1 MTDRYAVI
9 GNPVAHSQSPHIHRM
24 FADALGEDMEYG
36 MVLGR
41 PGRFADD
48 VRDFRR
54 SGGRG
59 LNVTVPFKLDA
70 YDYATRRSERATKAG
85 AVNTLQFDGDDVFG
99 DNTDG
104 AGLVR
109 DIRDGFGFAIAGARV
124 VLMGAGGAARGALL
138 PLLAERPAR
147 IAIVNRTVVKAEAL
161 ATCFASHAA
170 GVSLHGGGYGDVAG
184 DTFDLVINAT
194 SASLADELPPLP
206 AGRFRARRHLP
217 TTWCTAHARRRSL
230 HTRSRRAPRAPS
242 TVWACWSS
250 RRRNRF
256 SCGAACGP
264 RPARY
269 WLRCARAT
277 RKRTR

>member
-48 VRDFRR
+48 VRDFRQ

-161 ATCFASHAA
+161 ATGFASQAA

-194 SASLADELPPLP
+194 SASLADALPPLP
-206 AGRFRARRHLP
+206 ASVFARAALAYDMVYGARAKAFIAYALAQGAGRAVDGLGMLVEQAAESFFLWRGVRPATGPVLAALRARD
-217 TTWCTAHARRRSL
+217 AEAAR
-230 HTRSRRAPRAPS
+230 
-242 TVWACWSS
+242 
-250 RRRNRF
+250 
-256 SCGAACGP
+256 
-264 RPARY
+264 
-269 WLRCARAT
+269 
-277 RKRTR
+277 

>member
-1 MTDRYAVI
+1 MCATFA
-9 GNPVAHSQSPHIHRM
+9 SPAGAASTSPYRSSSTHTTT
-24 FADALGEDMEYG
+24 
-36 MVLGR
+36 R
-41 PGRFADD
+41 PE
-48 VRDFRR
+48 
-54 SGGRG
+54 
-59 LNVTVPFKLDA
+59 
-70 YDYATRRSERATKAG
+70 RSERATKAG

-194 SASLADELPPLP
+194 SASLADALPPLP
-206 AGRFRARRHLP
+206 ANVFARAALAYDMVYGARAKAFIAYALAQGAARAVDGLGMLVEQAAESFFLWRGVRPATASGNGCAARARRG
-217 TTWCTAHARRRSL
+217 SG
-230 HTRSRRAPRAPS
+230 RAKGGIMVQR
-242 TVWACWSS
+242 
-250 RRRNRF
+250 
-256 SCGAACGP
+256 
-264 RPARY
+264 
-269 WLRCARAT
+269 LRGQ
-277 RKRTR
+277 RTQ

>member
-41 PGRFADD
+41 PGLFADD
-48 VRDFRR
+48 VRDFRQ

-161 ATCFASHAA
+161 ATGFASHAA
-170 GVSLHGGGYGDVAG
+170 GVALHGGGYGDVAG

-194 SASLADELPPLP
+194 SASLADALPPLP
-206 AGRFRARRHLP
+206 ASVFARAALAYDMVYGARAKAFIAYALAQGAGRAVDGLGMLVEQAAESFFLWRGVRPATGPVLAALRARD
-217 TTWCTAHARRRSL
+217 AE
-230 HTRSRRAPRAPS
+230 
-242 TVWACWSS
+242 
-250 RRRNRF
+250 
-256 SCGAACGP
+256 
-264 RPARY
+264 
-269 WLRCARAT
+269 AT
-277 RKRTR
+277 R

>member
-1 MTDRYAVI
+1 M
-9 GNPVAHSQSPHIHRM
+9 
-24 FADALGEDMEYG
+24 
-36 MVLGR
+36 
-41 PGRFADD
+41 
-48 VRDFRR
+48 RDFRQ

-85 AVNTLQFDGDDVFG
+85 AVNTLQFDRDVVFG
-99 DNTDG
+99 DNT
-104 AGLVR
+104 VR
-109 DIRDGFGFAIAGARV
+109 DIRVGFGFAIAGARV

-194 SASLADELPPLP
+194 SASLADALPPLP
-206 AGRFRARRHLP
+206 ANVFARAAIAYDMVYGARAKAFIAYALAQGAGRAVDGLGMLVEQAAESFFLWRGVRPATGPVLAALRARD
-217 TTWCTAHARRRSL
+217 AE
-230 HTRSRRAPRAPS
+230 
-242 TVWACWSS
+242 
-250 RRRNRF
+250 
-256 SCGAACGP
+256 
-264 RPARY
+264 
-269 WLRCARAT
+269 AT
-277 RKRTR
+277 R

>member
-41 PGRFADD
+41 PGRFPDD
-48 VRDFRR
+48 VRDFRQ

-161 ATCFASHAA
+161 ATGFASQAA
-170 GVSLHGGGYGDVAG
+170 GVLLHGGGYGDVAG

-194 SASLADELPPLP
+194 SASLADALPPLP
-206 AGRFRARRHLP
+206 ANVFARAALAYDMVYGARAKAFIAYALAQGAGRAVDGLGMLVEQAAESFFLWRGVRPATGPVLAALRARD
-217 TTWCTAHARRRSL
+217 AEAAR
-230 HTRSRRAPRAPS
+230 
-242 TVWACWSS
+242 
-250 RRRNRF
+250 
-256 SCGAACGP
+256 
-264 RPARY
+264 
-269 WLRCARAT
+269 
-277 RKRTR
+277 

>member
-48 VRDFRR
+48 VRDFRQ

-85 AVNTLQFDGDDVFG
+85 AVNTLQFDDDDVFG

-109 DIRDGFGFAIAGARV
+109 DIRVGFGFAIAGARV

-161 ATCFASHAA
+161 ATGFASHTA

-194 SASLADELPPLP
+194 SASLADALPPLP
-206 AGRFRARRHLP
+206 ASVFARAALAYDMVYGARAKAFIAYALAQGAGRAVDGLGMLVEQAAESFFLWRGVRPATGPVLAALRARD
-217 TTWCTAHARRRSL
+217 AEAAR
-230 HTRSRRAPRAPS
+230 
-242 TVWACWSS
+242 
-250 RRRNRF
+250 
-256 SCGAACGP
+256 
-264 RPARY
+264 
-269 WLRCARAT
+269 
-277 RKRTR
+277 

>member
-24 FADALGEDMEYG
+24 FADALGEDMDYG

-48 VRDFRR
+48 VRDFRQ

-70 YDYATRRSERATKAG
+70 YDHATRRSDRATKAG

-161 ATCFASHAA
+161 ATGFASHAA

-194 SASLADELPPLP
+194 SASLADALPPLP
-206 AGRFRARRHLP
+206 ANVFARAALAYDMVYGARAKAFIAYALAQGAGRAVDGLGMLVEQAAESFFLWRGVRPATGPVLAALRARD
-217 TTWCTAHARRRSL
+217 AE
-230 HTRSRRAPRAPS
+230 
-242 TVWACWSS
+242 
-250 RRRNRF
+250 
-256 SCGAACGP
+256 
-264 RPARY
+264 
-269 WLRCARAT
+269 AT
-277 RKRTR
+277 G